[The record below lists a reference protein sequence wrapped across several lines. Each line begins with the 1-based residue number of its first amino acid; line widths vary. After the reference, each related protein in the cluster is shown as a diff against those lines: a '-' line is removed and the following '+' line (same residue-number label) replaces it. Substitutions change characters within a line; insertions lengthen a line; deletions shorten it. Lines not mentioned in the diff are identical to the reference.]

1 MIWQKVSSETSP
13 LLMMFPWTTNIKW
26 SWYRAFLLIY
36 VKTALSTIV
45 ADFPQPLQDEFI
57 GLWME
62 YEEQKTLA
70 SNYVFDFDKLDM
82 LVQAE
87 EYESGSVLNGLLPFV
102 EQGINLQEFFD
113 STEALFKTPYGK
125 SVATSIFSLIS
136 SKSKC

>member
-1 MIWQKVSSETSP
+1 
-13 LLMMFPWTTNIKW
+13 
-26 SWYRAFLLIY
+26 
-36 VKTALSTIV
+36 
-45 ADFPQPLQDEFI
+45 
-57 GLWME
+57 ME

-87 EYESGSVLNGLLPFV
+87 EYESGSVLNGLLFV

-125 SVATSIFSLIS
+125 SVATSILSLIS